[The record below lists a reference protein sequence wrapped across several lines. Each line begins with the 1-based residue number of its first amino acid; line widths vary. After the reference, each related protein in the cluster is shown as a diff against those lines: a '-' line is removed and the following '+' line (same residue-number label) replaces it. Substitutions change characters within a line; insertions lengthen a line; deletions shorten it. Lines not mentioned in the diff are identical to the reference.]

1 MVGRFLLDGAP
12 DQEMHMNRFPKIG
25 AIAAAFA
32 ALLATESYAAGSAS
46 PLQLV
51 ASETRADL
59 KAMEGKRVLGKS
71 RELLGHIGKVDEQ
84 AKTVELKTT
93 SGAIVSISIELLME
107 DGEDLAAPSLSRGDV
122 IAMTKKPGDSAT
134 IFEAGV
140 APKGAVP

>member
-1 MVGRFLLDGAP
+1 
-12 DQEMHMNRFPKIG
+12 MNRVPKIS
-25 AIAAAFA
+25 AIAVTFA
-32 ALLATESYAAGSAS
+32 ALLASESYAVGGSAS
-46 PLQLV
+46 LLQLV
-51 ASETRADL
+51 ASEARADL

-93 SGAIVSISIELLME
+93 SGAIISISIELLME

-122 IAMTKKPGDSAT
+122 IAMTKKPGDGAT